1 MAKAAGKDHI
11 VVTGKETKVY
21 GPVRDKGSTVVERDD
36 LGPPRKSVEKYD
48 N

>member
-1 MAKAAGKDHI
+1 MAKAAGKDHT

-36 LGPPRKSVEKYD
+36 LGPKCIPTDKKKC
-48 N
+48 